1 LLEAAIGPAA
11 LTNREAHEVALAD
24 LVVRGRRQ
32 PDGALVHLVVAVS
45 VGAGLSDVERAVER
59 AGLLARAGVV
69 AVPAVAGEWITPDG
83 QDAARAFR
91 VWQITG
97 GAVVAPEPS
106 QA

>member
-1 LLEAAIGPAA
+1 
-11 LTNREAHEVALAD
+11 
-24 LVVRGRRQ
+24 
-32 PDGALVHLVVAVS
+32 
-45 VGAGLSDVERAVER
+45 VER

>member
-1 LLEAAIGPAA
+1 MSSAPWSA
-11 LTNREAHEVALAD
+11 T
-24 LVVRGRRQ
+24 
-32 PDGALVHLVVAVS
+32 
-45 VGAGLSDVERAVER
+45 
-59 AGLLARAGVV
+59 GLLARAGVV

-91 VWQITG
+91 VWQITD